1 MTPREL
7 AAKIDHTLL
16 RPDADEKSVRKVCDE
31 AAANG
36 FATVCIHPC
45 WVRLAAT
52 ELKGSG
58 VLIGTVIG
66 FPFGAQSTFTKGFET
81 KEAILQ
87 GALELDMVMNIGIAK
102 SGGQLFWEILK
113 QDIRAV
119 VMEASAGGA
128 SVKVI
133 LECCYLT
140 DEEKRTAAEIVVE
153 TGAQYVKTSTGFG
166 PSGATVEDVRLLAD
180 AVDGRC
186 KVKAAGGIR
195 DLQTTLTMLDAGADR
210 IGTSAG
216 ISILEE
222 LARTSA

>member
-1 MTPREL
+1 M
-7 AAKIDHTLL
+7 L
-16 RPDADEKSVRKVCDE
+16 RPDADEKAVRKACDE

-36 FATVCIHPC
+36 FATVCLHPC
-45 WVRLAAT
+45 WVRLAAI

-58 VLIGTVIG
+58 VLVGTVVG

-81 KEAILQ
+81 KEAVLQ
-87 GALELDMVMNIGIAK
+87 GALEIDMVLNIGMAK
-102 SGGQLFWEILK
+102 TGRQLFWEILK

-166 PSGATVEDVRLLAD
+166 PGGATVEDVRILSE
-180 AVDGRC
+180 VVGERC

-195 DLQTTLTMLDAGADR
+195 DLKSVMAMLEAGADR

-216 ISILEE
+216 ISILGE
-222 LARTSA
+222 AAQMGA